1 MFLSLFTNRE
11 RELFYTLSFH
21 LVESDGVISGEEKTL
36 LESFQLE
43 CNGQILEKIDGTPNE
58 IINEL
63 SLSSEKIKN
72 CILLELISLALVDNE
87 YNENEKSIISKVVEN
102 FNISNKK
109 YEEILEWVINL
120 KEMYSK
126 IVQLVNVG

>member
-21 LVESDGVISGEEKTL
+21 LVESDGVITGEEKTL
-36 LESFQLE
+36 LDSFELES
-43 CNGQILEKIDGTPNE
+43 NGQNLQRIEGTPNE

-63 SLSSEKIKN
+63 SSSNEKIKN

-87 YNENEKSIISKVVEN
+87 YNENERSIISKVVEN
-102 FNISNKK
+102 FNIPDEK
-109 YEEILEWVINL
+109 YNEILNWVVNL
-120 KEMYSK
+120 KEMYSR
-126 IVQLVNVG
+126 IVELVDI